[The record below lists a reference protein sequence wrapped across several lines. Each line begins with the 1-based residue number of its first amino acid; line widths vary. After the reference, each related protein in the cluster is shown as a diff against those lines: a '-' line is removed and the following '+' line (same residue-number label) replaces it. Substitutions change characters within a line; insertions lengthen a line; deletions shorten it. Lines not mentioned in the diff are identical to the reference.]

1 MRESISPSLIN
12 LHQELRR
19 LTEASKWITQN
30 QKLTPEAMTLIDQVE
45 GFFKVQKKKTSIG
58 LMGKEFSDNLNRYL
72 ELFPNI
78 KLPSGKMARSDR
90 RNLETNFRWF
100 FENYQYGWEIILK
113 ATEIYVNEFQR
124 KNWLYMRTS
133 QYFIKKQ
140 EQDKSIMSELA
151 NYCAIVQS
159 GSSGDIENH
168 TFSDKVV

>member
-1 MRESISPSLIN
+1 LIN
-12 LHQELRR
+12 LHQELRIVKEKE
-19 LTEASKWITQN
+19 LWITEDN
-30 QKLTPEAMTLIDQVE
+30 KLTPKALTLIDQLE
-45 GFFKVQKKKTSIG
+45 NFFKVQKKKTSAQ
-58 LMGKEFSDNLNRYL
+58 LMGGEFGENLTRYL

-100 FENYQYGWEIILK
+100 FENYQYGWEILLK
-113 ATEIYVNEFQR
+113 ATEIYVNEYQR

-159 GSSGDIENH
+159 GATDVSDH
-168 TFSDKVV
+168 TFTEKVV